1 MRILSARPIDY
12 TYAKDRAIILRGG
25 EVDAD
30 TLRELNA
37 EAWDAVERVA
47 TGLVIWVPD
56 GLDGGRHYLVKTEG

>member
-1 MRILSARPIDY
+1 VRILSARPIDY
-12 TYAKDRAIILRGG
+12 TYGRDRAIILRGG

-37 EAWDAVERVA
+37 ETWDAVERVA

-56 GLDGGRHYLVKTEG
+56 GLDEGRHYLVQTEG